1 MVSKKG
7 AMELSIGTIV
17 ILVIAMTMLILG
29 IVLVRTVFTGATDSA
44 DELNNQV
51 MNEIKNLFTDESKDI
66 LVRLGS
72 DKSAKVKAGTENFG
86 VHIAART
93 EEGSAATADLKYI
106 LTLDES
112 ARENCISILSKGE
125 VKEFFEQK
133 IGEELEFTDANDNVA
148 GVRIGISVPD
158 TTPKCTQKVII
169 EVKDGSD
176 SLGKESFTIQVLK
189 KGFF

>member
-1 MVSKKG
+1 MVNKKG

-29 IVLVRTVFTGATDSA
+29 IVLVRTIFTGATDSA
-44 DELNNQV
+44 GELNNQV
-51 MNEIKNLFTDESKDI
+51 MNEIKNMFTDESKDI
-66 LVRLGS
+66 LISLGS
-72 DKSAKVKAGTENFG
+72 DKSAKIKAGTENFG

-93 EEGSAATADLKYI
+93 ETGDAATADLKYT

-112 ARENCISILSKGE
+112 ARENCITLLNKGE

-133 IGEELEFTDANDNVA
+133 IGEELEFTDANDNIA
-148 GVRIGISVPD
+148 GVRIGISILD
-158 TTPKCTQKVII
+158 TTPKCTQKVIV
-169 EVKDGSD
+169 EVTEGGK
-176 SLGKESFTIQVLK
+176 SLGKESFTIQILK